1 MTAPSTAERSR
12 PRSVAPIVGG
22 ALLVVAIAVLALTA
36 GEGPLSVAEAIV
48 LGAVEGITEYL
59 PVSST
64 GHLLVV
70 ERLLGLGEGTAKAAA
85 DTYAIAIQMGAIAA
99 VIALYRGRIV
109 QLGRGLAGRD
119 GEGRR
124 ILIGLFVAFL
134 PSAVIGLVFG
144 TAIKENLFGPWPV
157 VAAWVLGGLFL
168 LVWRPAPG
176 HVTLGTLSTRHA
188 AVIGVAQI
196 LALWPGTSRSLTTIV
211 AALALSWTMIAAIE
225 FSFLL
230 GLATLTAATALDL
243 TKDGRAMLDAYG
255 WKTPLLG
262 SLVAFVTAVLAVR
275 WLVGYMRTR
284 PLAIFGWYR
293 LGVAALTVALLATGA
308 I

>member
-12 PRSVAPIVGG
+12 PRSVAPIVGV
-22 ALLVVAIAVLALTA
+22 ALLAVAIAVLALTA

-124 ILIGLFVAFL
+124 ILICLFVAFL

-176 HVTLGTLSTRHA
+176 HVTLGTMSTRHA

-196 LALWPGTSRSLTTIV
+196 LAPLT
-211 AALALSWTMIAAIE
+211 AAIE